1 MALPRE
7 PRQKMI
13 NMMYL
18 VLTALLALNVSSEI
32 LNAFK
37 TVNKSLENTNI
48 TVNHSTETI
57 MKSLVDKLSDPM
69 TAAKAQIWYP
79 KAQIAQG
86 FSKEVFDY
94 IQKLKDRILTESGGD
109 PKDPTKRYK
118 EDNLDIPTRI
128 MVDKGEGQKL
138 YNMLKDYKSN
148 LLTRID
154 PSIGEEFKNSLPISL
169 DKPASRSRSGKSWEG
184 AYFHMVPS
192 VAALT
197 ILSKFQMDV
206 KTSENRVVAYCHNKV
221 GEVIVRYDTYAAFAE
236 TNSSYVMPGDEME
249 ITAGVG
255 AFSKAALPTVNIE
268 GVNVPLDADGASHRK
283 MNAAQSLGKHAIN
296 VTVTFTDQEGKLQK
310 VTKPIEYTVGQAA
323 ASIALDKMNV
333 LYIGVPNPVSIST
346 TSGGAEEAQVTMTG
360 GGGRAEKNVSA
371 GAGHY
376 NVYVNSQTDECYII
390 VSVRGKVVGK
400 APFRVRSIPRATA
413 TVGGYESG
421 DNVPAGAFK
430 AQSGVGA
437 YIKDF
442 PFQLK
447 YTVTSFTLT
456 ADNDEGDVDEAPC
469 TGNTWSPKA
478 QQVIKNLKPGRL
490 LTIDNIRCVGE
501 DGRNQK
507 LPSLVYYIK

>member
-37 TVNKSLENTNI
+37 TVNKSLENTNT
-48 TVNHSTETI
+48 TVNKSTETI
-57 MKSLVDKLSDPM
+57 MKSLVDKLADPA
-69 TAAKAQIWYP
+69 THDKAQMWLP
-79 KAQIAQG
+79 KAQQVQDL
-86 FSKEVFDY
+86 SKPVYDY

-109 PKDPTKRYK
+109 PKDPTKSFK
-118 EDNLDIPTRI
+118 EDNLDVATRI
-128 MVDKGEGQKL
+128 MIEKGEGKNL
-138 YNMLKDYKSN
+138 LKMLGDYKN
-148 LLTRID
+148 NVLTKVD
-154 PSIGEEFKNSLPISL
+154 PSIGEEFKNSLPINL
-169 DKPASRSRSGKSWEG
+169 DKPASRNRAGKTWEG
-184 AYFHMVPS
+184 AYFHMVPT

-206 KTSENRVVAYCHNKV
+206 KTSENRLVQFCHNKV
-221 GEVIVRYDTYAAFAE
+221 GEVKVPYDTYAAFAQ

-255 AFSKAALPTVNIE
+255 AFSRAALPVITID
-268 GVNVPLDADGASHRK
+268 GQNVGIGADGAAHRK
-283 MNAAQSLGKHAIN
+283 LNAATTLGKHLVN
-296 VTVTFTDQEGKLQK
+296 VTVKFKDLDGKDQ
-310 VTKPIEYTVGQAA
+310 VITRPIEYTVGQAA

-333 LYIGVPNPVSIST
+333 LYVGVDNPISIST
-346 TSGGAEEAQVTMTG
+346 SGGGSEKMQVSITG
-360 GGGRAEKNVSA
+360 GGGSLTST
-371 GAGHY
+371 GGGHY
-376 NVYVNSQTDECYII
+376 TARVNSVTDECYIT
-390 VSVRGKVVGK
+390 VSVDGRVAGKSQ
-400 APFRVRSIPRATA
+400 FRTRTIPRPTA
-413 TVGGYESG
+413 TVGGFESG
-421 DNVPAGAFK
+421 DNVNAGAFK

-447 YTVTSFTLT
+447 YSVVSFTLT
-456 ADNDEGDVDEAPC
+456 ADNDEGDIDEAPC

-490 LTIDNIRCVGE
+490 VTIDNIRCVGE

>member
-37 TVNKSLENTNI
+37 TVNKSLETTNV
-48 TVNHSTETI
+48 TVNKSTETI
-57 MKSLVDKLSDPM
+57 LKSLVDKLSDPT

-79 KAQIAQG
+79 KALAAQG
-86 FSKEVFDY
+86 YSKEVYSY

-109 PKDPTKRYK
+109 PKDPTKKYK

-128 MVDKGEGQKL
+128 MVDKGEGQRL
-138 YNMLKDYKSN
+138 YKMLQDYRTNILSKV
-148 LLTRID
+148 D
-154 PSIGEEFKNSLPISL
+154 PAVGEEFKTSLPINL
-169 DKPASRSRSGKSWEG
+169 DKPSSRSRSGKTWEG

-206 KTSENRVVAYCHNKV
+206 KTSENRVVQFCHNKV

-255 AFSKAALPTVNIE
+255 AFSKAAQPTVNIE
-268 GVNVPLDADGASHRK
+268 GQNVPLDIDGAAHRK
-283 MNAAQSLGKHAIN
+283 MNAATSLGKHVVN
-296 VTVTFTDQEGKLQK
+296 VSVTFTDQEGKVQTIK
-310 VTKPIEYTVGQAA
+310 KPIEYTVGQAA

-333 LYIGVPNPVSIST
+333 LYIGVDNPVSIST
-346 TSGGAEEAQVTMTG
+346 TAGGAEEVRVGISG
-360 GGGRAEKNVSA
+360 GGGSIA
-371 GAGHY
+371 GGGGHY
-376 NVYVNSQTDECYII
+376 TARVNSVTDDCYIT
-390 VSVRGKVVGK
+390 VTVNNKVVGK
-400 APFRVRSIPRATA
+400 SQFRTRTIPRPIAV
-413 TVGGYESG
+413 VGSYESG
-421 DNVPAGAFK
+421 SNVPAGAFK
-430 AQSGVGA
+430 AQAGVGCG
-437 YIKDF
+437 IKDF
-442 PFQLK
+442 PFELK
-447 YTVTSFTLT
+447 YAVTKFTIS
-456 ADNDEGDVDEAPC
+456 ADTDDGYIDDAPC
-469 TGNTWSPKA
+469 TGNRWSA
-478 QQVIKNLKPGRL
+478 DAMRILNNLKPGK
-490 LTIDNIRCVGE
+490 TVTVDDIYAVGP
-501 DGRNQK
+501 DGRTQH